1 MGSRSLVVLGGAV
14 CAVAFV
20 AFLVLAVER
29 ESGPRTDVIAGSVLG
44 AAALLIVSVVVR
56 STTIR
61 AGLLAVAAGIL
72 CAWAIIGSLSVGVLL
87 LPAAVLA
94 LMAVLDARR
103 DVPPGVARLALPI
116 GAACALV
123 VVAVALQLGS
133 Q

>member
-94 LMAVLDARR
+94 YGGLRRETRRTPWRRQARSPHR
-103 DVPPGVARLALPI
+103 SCV
-116 GAACALV
+116 
-123 VVAVALQLGS
+123 
-133 Q
+133 